1 MVLSLLTNTISS
13 EKIFKIDD
21 ENHDIARYIP
31 PSKENKQKSFFVF
44 LLFLNK
50 HTCIEFMN
58 TVEKYISKMELS
70 SYLKHGK
77 VLNQTWMLTHFFQI
91 YKEW

>member
-31 PSKENKQKSFFVF
+31 PSKENKQKSFF
-44 LLFLNK
+44 
-50 HTCIEFMN
+50 C
-58 TVEKYISKMELS
+58 
-70 SYLKHGK
+70 
-77 VLNQTWMLTHFFQI
+77 VLTFFKQTIHA
-91 YKEW
+91 

>member
-50 HTCIEFMN
+50 QYMHRVYEYCRKI
-58 TVEKYISKMELS
+58 
-70 SYLKHGK
+70 
-77 VLNQTWMLTHFFQI
+77 HF
-91 YKEW
+91 

>member
-31 PSKENKQKSFFVF
+31 PSKELFCVLTFFKT
-44 LLFLNK
+44 NN
-50 HTCIEFMN
+50 TCIEFMN
-58 TVEKYISKMELS
+58 TVVKYISKMELS

-77 VLNQTWMLTHFFQI
+77 VLYQTWMLTHFFQI
-91 YKEW
+91 YREW